1 MCAYTSQ
8 FTLMNGSPRMGIQ
21 FSPATIASSFTYVR
35 TAVKI
40 IKLKFKLIY

>member
-35 TAVKI
+35 TAVKNH
-40 IKLKFKLIY
+40 